1 MTRLK
6 WTHNHSHTQ
15 VVLRASSFIR
25 HFFIALLLLSASARA
40 QITSEW
46 HPAAETAVVF
56 NPDFP
61 GSAALADYYAKKRG
75 IPKERVIG
83 LRCPQE
89 DSMSRAEF
97 EALLGDAATE
107 DDPDPIWKTK
117 AADV

>member
-1 MTRLK
+1 MTKLELTRD
-6 WTHNHSHTQ
+6 HCHTQ
-15 VVLRASSFIR
+15 MVLRASSFIR
-25 HFFIALLLLSASARA
+25 EFFIALLLLSASARA
-40 QITSEW
+40 QISSEW

-61 GSAALADYYAKKRG
+61 GSESLADYYAKKRG

-97 EALLGDAATE
+97 EALGGYDGEGMGCAA
-107 DDPDPIWKTK
+107 
-117 AADV
+117 